1 MLDEI
6 FNGGAVDSSNQSF
19 VLLLMSLAASD
30 NVSQVKLGRITEQ
43 SIAMMRH
50 IKKFCNVQ
58 FKIAECEDDI
68 IGDNSDSESEDSY
81 EENKN
86 SDDEASASDKEE
98 KNTTDKPTEFPKSFI
113 FSCIGI
119 GLTNIARK
127 TE

>member
-1 MLDEI
+1 
-6 FNGGAVDSSNQSF
+6 
-19 VLLLMSLAASD
+19 
-30 NVSQVKLGRITEQ
+30 
-43 SIAMMRH
+43 MMRH

-68 IGDNSDSESEDSY
+68 IGDDSSDSDEED
-81 EENKN
+81 KN
-86 SDDEASASDKEE
+86 SDNSSSEDAEDPKSVKKVKS
-98 KNTTDKPTEFPKSFI
+98 TTDKPTEFPKSFI